1 MAIICPINELS
12 CNSRFP
18 TSLSCLF
25 TPSILTQLPYLFF
38 YGFISTVALNEQL
51 LYINGI
57 LTQKQTKTLDGG
69 DGAEV
74 RDIELNHQLGR

>member
-1 MAIICPINELS
+1 MP
-12 CNSRFP
+12 
-18 TSLSCLF
+18 
-25 TPSILTQLPYLFF
+25 FF

-57 LTQKQTKTLDGG
+57 LTQKQTKPL

-74 RDIELNHQLGR
+74 IDIELNHQLGS